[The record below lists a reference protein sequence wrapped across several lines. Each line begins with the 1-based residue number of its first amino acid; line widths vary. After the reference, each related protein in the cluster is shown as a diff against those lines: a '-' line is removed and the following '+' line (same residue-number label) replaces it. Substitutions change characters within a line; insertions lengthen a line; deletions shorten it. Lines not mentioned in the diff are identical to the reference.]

1 MEKVEND
8 YKLLPNVNNITLSD
22 DTRKIMACLA
32 AMSDILNIA
41 TDYISEHYIRQD
53 INDIIEGF
61 YTAFSAFNDKIEQLL
76 LLSLTQA
83 MHESGYEEM

>member
-32 AMSDILNIA
+32 AIDDTYNIA
-41 TDYISEHYIRQD
+41 TDINRKYYVNEVDEHIAD
-53 INDIIEGF
+53 F
-61 YTAFSAFNDKIEQLL
+61 SKAFFAYCEKMEQF
-76 LLSLTQA
+76 LSLLITQTLGDSHYKK
-83 MHESGYEEM
+83 M